1 MKAFS
6 AGFPIQS
13 SINSRLYPIFGMASA
28 GGRVVLYE
36 DVGRRDAAVKPHGW
50 VHGDLE

>member
-13 SINSRLYPIFGMASA
+13 SINSRLYPIFGMTSA

-36 DVGRRDAAVKPHGW
+36 EVGHSDAAVNPPWKG
-50 VHGDLE
+50 